1 MTAHRGV
8 PRRLKSAWLSA
19 WPIWSF
25 VMFGSLAAVHLLP
38 GGYIRTVLA
47 APILLLVPGALTLGA
62 VLGSRSPRGVVFV
75 CYSALL
81 GAVWSIFAS
90 LALYVDGLLITA
102 VSTYWC
108 LLIFSALL
116 AIAAEARLLLGRPGS
131 GRRVAGHPDSR
142 EADLSHTEVY
152 DPETPAVAKRGGYQ
166 ALLALAAG
174 ATLLSAGL
182 YTYDHLPRPAP
193 TGYTW
198 IAWTGPQVK
207 NGVAVGLPGTKLA
220 FRIVHH
226 QPDTTNFRLSAAWLG
241 ARTQPLAK
249 ALAFRI
255 GPGKTF
261 QGALVVPSIPNGCTY
276 RIVVTLTAIQQIDP
290 MNKKPETWSINAD
303 VHDSSKSMKTCKKR

>member
-1 MTAHRGV
+1 VTGHLAV
-8 PRRLKSAWLSA
+8 PRRLKFVWLST

-25 VMFGSLAAVHLLP
+25 VMFASLAAVRLLP
-38 GGYIRTVLA
+38 GDFIRTVLA
-47 APILLLVPGALTLGA
+47 GPILLLVPGSLTLAA
-62 VLGSRSPRGVVFV
+62 VLGSRSPRGVAFV

-90 LALYVDGLLITA
+90 LALYADGVLITA

-108 LLIFSALL
+108 LLVLSALL

-131 GRRVAGHPDSR
+131 GRRVAGQPDRR

-152 DPETPAVAKRGGYQ
+152 DPETPAVATRGGYQ

-174 ATLLSAGL
+174 ATLLGAGL

-198 IAWTGPQVK
+198 IAWTGPIVK
-207 NGVAVGLPGTKLA
+207 NGTAVDLSGTKLG
-220 FRIVHH
+220 FRIVHR
-226 QPDTTNFRLSAAWLG
+226 QSATTNFRLTAAWLG
-241 ARTQPLAK
+241 ARAQPLAK
-249 ALAFRI
+249 PLAFSI

-261 QGALVVPSIPNGCTY
+261 QGTLVVPPIPNGCTY
-276 RIVVTLTAIQQIDP
+276 RIVVTLTAIRQIDP
-290 MNKKPETWSINAD
+290 LNKKPETWSLNAD
-303 VHDSSKSMKTCKKR
+303 VRDPSKPLKTCK

>member
-1 MTAHRGV
+1 MTDYRGF
-8 PRRLKSAWLSA
+8 PRRFKFVWLSV
-19 WPIWSF
+19 WPICSF
-25 VMFGSLAAVHLLP
+25 VMFASLAAVHLLP

-47 APILLLVPGALTLGA
+47 APILLLVPGSLTLGT
-62 VLGSRSPRGVVFV
+62 VLGSRSPRGVAFV

-90 LALYVDGLLITA
+90 LALYVDGVLITA

-116 AIAAEARLLLGRPGS
+116 AIAAETRLLLGRPGS
-131 GRRVAGHPDSR
+131 GRRVAGRSDSR

-152 DPETPAVAKRGGYQ
+152 DPETPAVAKRAGYQ
-166 ALLALAAG
+166 ALLALATG
-174 ATLLSAGL
+174 AALLGGGL

-193 TGYTW
+193 AGYTW
-198 IAWTGPQVK
+198 IAWTGPQLK
-207 NGVAVGLPGTKLA
+207 NGIAVGLPGTKLA

-226 QPDTTNFRLSAAWLG
+226 QSDTTSFRLTAAWLG
-241 ARTQPLAK
+241 AQTQPLAK
-249 ALAFRI
+249 PLAFSI

-261 QGALVVPSIPNGCTY
+261 QGALVVPPITNGCTY
-276 RIVVTLTAIQQIDP
+276 RIVVTLTAIRQIDP

-303 VHDSSKSMKTCKKR
+303 IHDPGKSLKACE